1 MSDPYRNSLYNE
13 NRQESINYLVDKSIY
28 ETKTLLST
36 YKMPRSNKLIDCL
49 NGYSKEQLYRL
60 SEINGIYIKKSWNK
74 TLLVDTI
81 DREIAKTMTERV
93 CSFTDE
99 ELELLNLFLSDTFQS
114 NERSL
119 EEFNFYTLV
128 YPTAVKLGLLFIAS
142 LSNEV
147 VTVHTDE
154 LRHTINQIQT
164 IRKTQA
170 VQRFKKIERLIECA
184 VDLYGVVSFNMII
197 QLWRVLYPNEKVT
210 IESYDLF
217 HSCIHII
224 LAQDSYFLLY
234 NNHLASMEFS
244 TKPEA
249 EVFLK
254 GVEHYFQGDYY
265 IPSKNELEDYLEG
278 PFRQNDLAYRRLRK
292 FVEQSSDFPEDVMET
307 IDYHLKFGS
316 GFSSV
321 VNELYESVT
330 LRFKTQNNADQFAQ
344 LYVSVMN
351 SSRSWQFRG
360 YTRLELSDRF
370 KGIVARYDNVDS
382 SLLVNNTL
390 EHRFSKPLFD
400 VDLLQVPVH
409 NPYKNVSR
417 NDPCPC
423 GSGKKF
429 KKCCGR

>member
-1 MSDPYRNSLYNE
+1 
-13 NRQESINYLVDKSIY
+13 
-28 ETKTLLST
+28 
-36 YKMPRSNKLIDCL
+36 
-49 NGYSKEQLYRL
+49 
-60 SEINGIYIKKSWNK
+60 
-74 TLLVDTI
+74 
-81 DREIAKTMTERV
+81 
-93 CSFTDE
+93 
-99 ELELLNLFLSDTFQS
+99 
-114 NERSL
+114 
-119 EEFNFYTLV
+119 
-128 YPTAVKLGLLFIAS
+128 
-142 LSNEV
+142 V

-154 LRHTINQIQT
+154 LIQTINQIQT

-170 VQRFKKIERLIECA
+170 GQWFKKIERLIECA

-224 LAQDSYFLLY
+224 LAQDNYLLLY

-265 IPSKNELEDYLEG
+265 IPSKNELEDYQEG
-278 PFRQNDLAYRRLRK
+278 PFRQNDLAYLRLRK
-292 FVEQSSDFPEDVMET
+292 FVERSSDFPEDVMET
-307 IDYHLKFGS
+307 IDYHLKYGS

-330 LRFKTQNNADQFAQ
+330 LRFKTQNNADQFAK
-344 LYVSVMN
+344 LYISAMN

-370 KGIVARYDNVDS
+370 KGIEVRFDNVDS
-382 SLLVNNTL
+382 SLLVDHTFDHQFV
-390 EHRFSKPLFD
+390 ETLFD
-400 VDLLQVPVH
+400 LGSSQEPLR
-409 NPYKNVSR
+409 NPYKDVSR